1 MDLGKRDLDTRG
13 ISVAKMIKE
22 RKRFVNKYIKHTAFA
37 VVATGLVAAA
47 LALPND
53 VGRPDVE
60 KVLEQKNVTQNAKG
74 NIILH
79 YRWDGED
86 TPHVYYENV
95 NGSEEKSISYPG
107 VPMKNTKDGWYTYT
121 IQDAKSADIIF
132 SIGDSYE
139 TATLTR
145 TAGEWWFDQDTWYA
159 WNPDDET
166 EQTTEYAST
175 SSKKTTKQAEKADT
189 L

>member
-60 KVLEQKNVTQNAKG
+60 KVLEQKNVTQNGMAR
-74 NIILH
+74 ILH
-79 YRWDGED
+79 MY
-86 TPHVYYENV
+86 
-95 NGSEEKSISYPG
+95 I
-107 VPMKNTKDGWYTYT
+107 MKM
-121 IQDAKSADIIF
+121 
-132 SIGDSYE
+132 
-139 TATLTR
+139 
-145 TAGEWWFDQDTWYA
+145 
-159 WNPDDET
+159 
-166 EQTTEYAST
+166 
-175 SSKKTTKQAEKADT
+175 
-189 L
+189 